1 MANKTQRSN
10 KGTKKEKG
18 TNKKSKALTPY
29 QRECAA
35 GRKIQ
40 RQKHVPA
47 PTVGFR

>member
-1 MANKTQRSN
+1 MANKTQRPN

-18 TNKKSKALTPY
+18 TNKKTKALTPY

-35 GRKIQ
+35 AKNIR

-47 PTVGFR
+47 PTAGFR

>member
-1 MANKTQRSN
+1 MANKAQHAQ
-10 KGTKKEKG
+10 KGGKKEKG
-18 TNKKSKALTPY
+18 TNKKQKVLTPY

-35 GRKIQ
+35 GKKIQ